1 MKLDYLFDS
10 TSVKIEYSLI
20 QQRCSQFL
28 EESRG
33 LPLLKN
39 LSSDYGDFHK
49 IKVRKRNLK
58 DDFTETFNEAFE
70 SELPYIRQRA
80 VFANGSLSF
89 EPTNDNNLEPFY
101 VFPVDGYKFMYSKEV
116 ENSNH
121 EYKRV
126 FDTIFEQFGDEK
138 GNEVL
143 TDLLR
148 FTYTTENLYE
158 GIHAGC
164 EIILYGIPF
173 FYAMK
178 TSTIQ
183 RYQDFYNRIVQD
195 GV

>member
-1 MKLDYLFDS
+1 MKLDYLLDS
-10 TSVKIEYSLI
+10 SSVKIEYSLI

-58 DDFTETFNEAFE
+58 DEITETFNEAFE
-70 SELPYIRQRA
+70 DELPFIRQRA
-80 VFANGSLSF
+80 VFANGALSF
-89 EPTNDNNLEPFY
+89 EPVHENNLEPFY
-101 VFPVDGYKFMYSKEV
+101 IFPVDGYKFMYSKEV
-116 ENSNH
+116 ENSSH

-138 GNEVL
+138 GNAVL

-148 FTYTTENLYE
+148 FTYTTENLFE

-164 EIILYGIPF
+164 EIIIYGIPF
-173 FYAMK
+173 FYALK
-178 TSTIQ
+178 TSTIEK
-183 RYQDFYNRIVQD
+183 YQDLYLRVTQN